1 MVSSRT
7 LSVARPV
14 FPYGS
19 KAYTILYYGVSRKSE
34 FKTSEIKACFQGL
47 FPHKTRN
54 TDFLEPAGRL
64 VKAGLLQ
71 RVNED
76 TWVITRNGI
85 AAMVSAA
92 AYYREFRIR
101 TTSIKY
107 IEDAAERIRQIH
119 STNMGIMEKLDAEDL
134 ILEEIEDTIARRQR
148 KKNASKL

>member
-7 LSVARPV
+7 LSVGRPV

-71 RVNED
+71 RVNDD
-76 TWVITRNGI
+76 TWVITRNG
-85 AAMVSAA
+85 VSAMISA
-92 AYYREFRIR
+92 VAYYREFRIR

-107 IEDAAERIRQIH
+107 MEDAAERIRQIH
-119 STNMGIMEKLDAEDL
+119 STSMGIMEKLDAEDL
-134 ILEEIEDTIARRQR
+134 ILEEIEETIKIRQR
-148 KKNASKL
+148 KKSGIKS